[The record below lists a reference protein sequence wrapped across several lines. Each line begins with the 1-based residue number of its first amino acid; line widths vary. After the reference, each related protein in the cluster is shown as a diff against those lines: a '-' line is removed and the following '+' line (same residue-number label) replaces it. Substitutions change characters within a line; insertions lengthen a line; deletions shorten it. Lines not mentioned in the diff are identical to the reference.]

1 MEAARGVAGA
11 ELEHHMRR
19 RAGGQAGVVASGQA
33 GIGRREGRDA
43 ENLVEEIVVGGG
55 LGRRVVVRHER
66 ARRTN

>member
-1 MEAARGVAGA
+1 MEAARGVSGV

-33 GIGRREGRDA
+33 GVGRSEARDA
-43 ENLVEEIVVGGG
+43 ENLFEEIVAGG

-66 ARRTN
+66 ARRTD